1 MLRSIAE
8 EVHMTTNL
16 AYPEAPR
23 ERGSGARVDG
33 ELKVSGQ
40 LMYADDLALPGLL
53 HVAVIRS
60 PYPHARI
67 VCINTEEASKI
78 QGVHLVLTGVEVAGI
93 RFGRAVRDVPIL
105 AVDKVRFA
113 GEMVTAVAAESHDI
127 AEEAA
132 ALVDVEYE
140 PLPAVFDALEALKP
154 EAPVVHDEPWSYVG
168 AGRGPEEPMN
178 LMGRALAAF
187 GTDIE
192 AALATAD
199 RVFEHTFRTQAQH
212 HGYLEPHSCIVSVKP
227 DGTVNIWSCNKSPY
241 RLREQLSATF
251 GIAVEHF
258 ILHTPAIGGDFG
270 GKGSPMDIPLCLE
283 LSRRSGRPVRMTMR
297 YAEELMA
304 AAPRHASDIRV
315 RVGVSRG
322 GRLRAMDVHAV
333 FNGGA
338 YGAFRPSVNFG
349 ARAASSYNIPSIRV
363 MAERVYTNQVP
374 GGNAR
379 APGAPQFT
387 FAVESMLDLVARE
400 VGIDPVT
407 FRRNNLLREGEA
419 SPFGEHWPEVRA
431 AETLD
436 LAEAAYRP
444 VFPKE
449 LPPTIRFGRGM
460 AIYDRATHA
469 AQRTSIRLRLQ
480 ADGSI
485 EAQVPVMETGTGSH
499 TVIRGVVAHGLGLPL
514 DHVVIR
520 YVGTADLPY
529 DSGVGGSR
537 VTISASEAAHLGV
550 QEFRTALQLEMAKAM
565 GVPAHQVGWRAGG
578 VGVDTA
584 SDRTVDLRVIATRG
598 ALVETVS
605 DTGVGQG
612 LRRAEHAEAVTS
624 FCVQIAQVGVD
635 VETGQVFLYEIL
647 SAHDVA
653 EILEP
658 VSHRSQIE
666 GGVVMGI
673 GYALR
678 EDLGIE
684 QGRVTTTHLGDYK
697 MSNIADTAGIRVE
710 ILRGGKGV
718 GALNVKGIGE
728 IPNVPTAAA
737 IANAIADAV
746 GVRIDTLPITAE
758 KVLQALAATERAAT
772 AQAPMVSPV

>member
-1 MLRSIAE
+1 
-8 EVHMTTNL
+8 MTTSL
-16 AYPEAPR
+16 AYPEAPP
-23 ERGSGARVDG
+23 ERGRGARVDG
-33 ELKVSGQ
+33 ELKISGQ
-40 LMYADDLALPGLL
+40 LMYADDLALSGLL
-53 HVAVIRS
+53 YVAVVRS
-60 PYPHARI
+60 PYPHARL
-67 VCINTEEASKI
+67 VSVNTEEASKAL
-78 QGVHLVLTGVEVAGI
+78 GVHLVLTGADVASI

-113 GEMVTAVAAESHDI
+113 GEMVVAVAAESHEI

-132 ALVDVEYE
+132 ALVDVQYE
-140 PLPAVFDALEALKP
+140 PLPAVFDPVAALKP
-154 EAPVVHDEPWSYVG
+154 EAPAVHDQPWSYTG
-168 AGRGPEEPMN
+168 AARGHEEPVN
-178 LMGRALAAF
+178 LMGRAMSAS
-187 GTDIE
+187 GEDVE
-192 AALATAD
+192 AALAASD
-199 RVFEHTFRTQAQH
+199 RVFEHTFRTQAHH
-212 HGYLEPHSCIVSVKP
+212 HGYLEPHSCTVAVEA
-227 DGTVNIWSCNKSPY
+227 DDTVNVWSCNKSPY
-241 RLREQLSATF
+241 RLREQLSAAF

-258 ILHTPAIGGDFG
+258 TLHTPAVGGDFG

-283 LSRRSGRPVRMTMR
+283 LSRRTGRPVRMTR
-297 YAEELMA
+297 SYSEELMA
-304 AAPRHASDIRV
+304 AAPRHASVTCV
-315 RVGVSRG
+315 RLGVSRG

-349 ARAASSYNIPSIRV
+349 ARTATSYNVPAIRV
-363 MAERVYTNQVP
+363 VAERAYTNQVP

-400 VGIDPVT
+400 IGIDPVT
-407 FRRNNLLREGEA
+407 FRRNNLLRDGETN
-419 SPFGEHWPEVRA
+419 PFGDHWPEVRA
-431 AETLD
+431 AATLE

-449 LPPTIRFGRGM
+449 APATIRFGRGI

-485 EAQVPVMETGTGSH
+485 EAQVPIMETGTGSH
-499 TVIRGVVAHGLGLPL
+499 TMIRRVVAQGLKLPL
-514 DHVVIR
+514 DHVFIR
-520 YVGTADLPY
+520 YVGTAHLPY

-550 QEFRTALQLEMAKAM
+550 REFRAALQREMAQAM
-565 GVPAHQVGWRAGG
+565 GIPVHQVAWRAGG
-578 VGVDTA
+578 VAADTA
-584 SDRTVDLRVIATRG
+584 SGRTLDLGVLAARG
-598 ALVETVS
+598 AVVETVS
-605 DTGVGQG
+605 DTGVGQEARG
-612 LRRAEHAEAVTS
+612 REHEEAVTS

-635 VETGQVFLYEIL
+635 VETGQVFLYEVL

-658 VSHRSQIE
+658 ISHRSQIE

-684 QGRVTTTHLGDYK
+684 EGRVTAPHLGDYK

-710 ILRGGKGV
+710 LLRGGKGV

-737 IANAIADAV
+737 IANAVADAV

-758 KVLQALAATERAAT
+758 KVLQALSAPGRAAT
-772 AQAPMVSPV
+772 G

>member
-1 MLRSIAE
+1 
-8 EVHMTTNL
+8 MTTSL

-23 ERGSGARVDG
+23 ERGRGARVDG

-53 HVAVIRS
+53 YVAVVRS

-67 VCINTEEASKI
+67 VSIDIEEASKI
-78 QGVHLVLTGVEVAGI
+78 LGVHLVLTGTDVAGI

-105 AVDKVRFA
+105 AVGKVRFA
-113 GEMVTAVAAESHDI
+113 GEMVAAVAAESREI
-127 AEEAA
+127 AAEAA
-132 ALVDVEYE
+132 VLVDVEYE
-140 PLPAVFDALEALKP
+140 PIPAVFDAEEALTP
-154 EAPVVHDEPWSYVG
+154 EAPAVHAEPWSYAG
-168 AGRGPEEPMN
+168 AARGPEDPVN
-178 LMGRALAAF
+178 LMGRAMSTCGDDVETALAASHQ
-187 GTDIE
+187 
-192 AALATAD
+192 
-199 RVFEHTFRTQAQH
+199 VFEHTFRTQAQH
-212 HGYLEPHSCIVSVKP
+212 HGYLEPHSCTVSMEP
-227 DGTVNIWSCNKSPY
+227 DGSVTIWSCNKSPY
-241 RLREQLSATF
+241 RLREQLSAAF
-251 GIAVEHF
+251 GIAVENF
-258 ILHTPAIGGDFG
+258 TLHTPAIGGDFG

-283 LSRRSGRPVRMTMR
+283 LSRRTGRPVRMTMG

-304 AAPRHASDIRV
+304 AAPRHASATRV
-315 RVGVSRG
+315 RLGVSRG
-322 GRLRAMDVHAV
+322 GRLRALDVHAV

-349 ARAASSYNIPSIRV
+349 ARAASSYNIPAIRV
-363 MAERVYTNQVP
+363 VAERVYTNQVP

-387 FAVESMLDLVARE
+387 FAVESMLDLVARAM
-400 VGIDPVT
+400 GIDPVT
-407 FRRNNLLREGEA
+407 FRRNNLLRDGEA
-419 SPFGEHWPEVRA
+419 SSFGDHWPEARA

-449 LPPTIRFGRGM
+449 LPPTIRFGRGL

-469 AQRTSIRLRLQ
+469 AQRTSIRLKLQ
-480 ADGSI
+480 PDGSI

-499 TVIRGVVAHGLGLPL
+499 TVIRSVVAQGLGISL
-514 DHVVIR
+514 DLVIIR
-520 YVGTADLPY
+520 YVGTAHLPY

-537 VTISASEAAHLGV
+537 VTISASEVAHLGV
-550 QEFRTALQLEMAKAM
+550 QQFRAALQREMANAM
-565 GVPAHQVGWRAGG
+565 GVPLHQVTWRAGG

-584 SDRTVDLRVIATRG
+584 SGRTVDLGIIAARG

-605 DTGVGQG
+605 DTGVSQEV
-612 LRRAEHAEAVTS
+612 RESEHAEAATS

-647 SAHDVA
+647 SVHDVA

-678 EDLGIE
+678 ENLSIE
-684 QGRVTTTHLGDYK
+684 EGRVATAHLGDYK
-697 MSNIADTAGIRVE
+697 MSSMADTAGIRVE
-710 ILRGGKGV
+710 LLRGGKGV

-746 GVRIDTLPITAE
+746 GVRIDTLPITSE
-758 KVLQALAATERAAT
+758 KVLRALTDTGQAAT
-772 AQAPMVSPV
+772 A

>member
-1 MLRSIAE
+1 
-8 EVHMTTNL
+8 MTTSL
-16 AYPEAPR
+16 VYPGAPP
-23 ERGSGARVDG
+23 ERGRGARVDG

-53 HVAVIRS
+53 YVAVVRS
-60 PYPHARI
+60 PYPHAHI
-67 VCINTEEASKI
+67 VSVNTEEARKVL
-78 QGVHLVLTGVEVAGI
+78 GVHLVLTGADVADI

-105 AVDKVRFA
+105 AVDKVRFV
-113 GEMVTAVAAESHDI
+113 GEMVVAVAADGHDI

-132 ALVDVEYE
+132 ALVDVQYE
-140 PLPAVFDALEALKP
+140 SLPEVFDPVEALQPGAPAV
-154 EAPVVHDEPWSYVG
+154 HDQPWSYAG
-168 AGRGPEEPMN
+168 AARGLEEPVN
-178 LMGRALAAF
+178 LMGRATSAS
-187 GTDIE
+187 GNDVE
-192 AALATAD
+192 AALAASD

-212 HGYLEPHSCIVSVKP
+212 HGYLEPHSCTVAVEP
-227 DGTVNIWSCNKSPY
+227 DGTINIWSCNKSPY

-251 GIAVEHF
+251 GIGVENF
-258 ILHTPAIGGDFG
+258 TLHTPAVGGDFG

-304 AAPRHASDIRV
+304 AAPRHASVTRV

-322 GRLRAMDVHAV
+322 GRLRALDVHTV

-349 ARAASSYNIPSIRV
+349 ARTATSYNIPAIRV
-363 MAERVYTNQVP
+363 VAERAYTNQVP

-400 VGIDPVT
+400 IGIDPVT
-407 FRRNNLLREGEA
+407 FRRNNLLRDGEVN
-419 SPFGEHWPEVRA
+419 PFGDHWPEVRA
-431 AETLD
+431 AATME

-449 LPPTIRFGRGM
+449 VPPTIRFGRGM

-480 ADGSI
+480 GDGSI

-499 TVIRGVVAHGLGLPL
+499 TVIRRVVAQGLGLPL

-520 YVGTADLPY
+520 YVGTAHLPY

-537 VTISASEAAHLGV
+537 VTVSASEAAHQGVLEFRVALQREMAQALGV
-550 QEFRTALQLEMAKAM
+550 PM
-565 GVPAHQVGWRAGG
+565 HQVEWRAGG

-584 SDRTVDLRVIATRG
+584 SGRTVDLGVLAARG
-598 ALVETVS
+598 ASVETVT
-605 DTGVGQG
+605 DTGVG
-612 LRRAEHAEAVTS
+612 REVRAPEHAEAATS

-635 VETGQVFLYEIL
+635 VETGQVFLYEVL

-653 EILEP
+653 EVLEP

-684 QGRVTTTHLGDYK
+684 EGRVATAHLGDYK

-710 ILRGGKGV
+710 LLRGGKGV
-718 GALNVKGIGE
+718 GTLNVKGIGE

-737 IANAIADAV
+737 IANAVVDAV

-758 KVLQALAATERAAT
+758 KVLQALAAREQAAT
-772 AQAPMVSPV
+772 G